1 MNLGFHVAFLFI
13 GGLGFVVKKEN
24 RLADQSAHQSFTFGG
39 IGGVMDL
46 VVQGIVAGVLGTIVM
61 DSLNLLFARA
71 GVISKIDVGMIG
83 RMAAGWARGR
93 FRYGHPSEMEKVAN
107 EVPLGY
113 VTHYSIGVGLAVPY
127 VLGWALLIGGPSS
140 PVWAVAYGV
149 ATTVAS
155 WFFVYPSM
163 GLGVFGRG
171 SPDGLKASLSPLA
184 NHLFYG
190 LGMAAGIALV

>member
-1 MNLGFHVAFLFI
+1 
-13 GGLGFVVKKEN
+13 
-24 RLADQSAHQSFTFGG
+24 
-39 IGGVMDL
+39 MDL
-46 VVQGIVAGVLGTIVM
+46 VVAGVVAGVLGTLVM

-71 GVISKIDVGMIG
+71 GIVSRIDVGGIG
-83 RMAAGWARGR
+83 RMAVGWARGR

-107 EVPLGY
+107 EMLYGY
-113 VTHYSIGVGLAVPY
+113 VTHYTIGVGLAVPY
-127 VLGWALLIGGPSS
+127 VLGWDLLIGGPAS

-163 GLGVFGRG
+163 GLGVFGRR
-171 SPDGLKASLSPLA
+171 SPEGLRAPLSSLA

-190 LGMAAGIALV
+190 LGIAVGIVLV